1 MIGNPSTIKKFWKPK
16 YFSLITNIV
25 QKRIQMPERFS
36 KNKINTLI
44 NIQIAFQKGVK
55 SLSHLP
61 STQPNKWKNSVS
73 QNAENGIFGKWFYNF
88 FDVDLI

>member
-1 MIGNPSTIKKFWKPK
+1 M
-16 YFSLITNIV
+16 

-55 SLSHLP
+55 SLYHLP